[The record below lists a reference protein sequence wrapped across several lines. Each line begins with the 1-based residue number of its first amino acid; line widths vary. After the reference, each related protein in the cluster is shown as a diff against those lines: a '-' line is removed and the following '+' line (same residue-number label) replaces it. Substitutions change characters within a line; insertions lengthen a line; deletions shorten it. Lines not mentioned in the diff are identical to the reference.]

1 MVQKSLRMSNLETKC
16 KKEPN
21 RLKHLSVGLRFSLLL
36 TIKKTPEQPGR
47 KKTQIVISG
56 FAAAC
61 IAVSAGTSLSM
72 VRKAMV
78 HSQLM
83 VLM

>member
-36 TIKKTPEQPGR
+36 TIKKRLSSQAER
-47 KKTQIVISG
+47 K
-56 FAAAC
+56 
-61 IAVSAGTSLSM
+61 
-72 VRKAMV
+72 RK
-78 HSQLM
+78 S
-83 VLM
+83 